1 METNFIPFLL
11 QTTDVFFKIT
21 ITNYYFL
28 IIEIKYV
35 VEGLK
40 KKKKFYKI
48 VICWLSSRYFGL
60 SAKFEC

>member
-35 VEGLK
+35 VEGFK
-40 KKKKFYKI
+40 KKI
-48 VICWLSSRYFGL
+48 L
-60 SAKFEC
+60 

>member
-40 KKKKFYKI
+40 KKKYCKI